1 MTYRP
6 RILIVRE
13 EADLPVPVEAW
24 LSGTNF
30 QVKTIRGR
38 DSTVDALTG
47 GAFDLILVGVP
58 AHGPDPE
65 WLGKIQKLSL
75 GAPLLLVGGK
85 PVSEGITIL
94 VFDHL
99 TDPVTSTRLL
109 KSIQQALEF
118 RAVSGR
124 RHLLRQQLDAVMD
137 GVEEVVIL
145 VDENMIVLNANE
157 AAHRLCGFPPDTGRP
172 ITIAELTPCGSYLE
186 EIFQRIVENRQAVR
200 REERSCTLEQD
211 QQSLS
216 MQVSAAPIWGNAGR
230 FDGVVF
236 VVYDHTRHTGPGPL
250 RGPRSRFHRLI
261 GQNARMMEIYNLIE
275 DVAGMDTTIL
285 ITGESGTGK
294 ELIAE
299 ALHAESRRRGGPFI
313 KVNCSGLPESLLEDE
328 LFGHVK
334 GAFTGA
340 IKNRMGRFQMADKG
354 TIFLDEIG
362 DIPHSMQ
369 TRLLR
374 IIQEREFEPVG
385 ESRTVKVNVRIITA
399 TNRDLQ
405 KRILEGE
412 FREDL
417 YFRLK
422 VVEIHLP
429 PLRER
434 SDDLPLLT
442 QHFLQ
447 KFNTKHNKH
456 INRLDHTVM
465 DLFQKHAWPGNI
477 RELENVIEHAF
488 AFCRQNEIR
497 MEHLPREYQKFNKT
511 GAGDILSGEV
521 PERLTA
527 LHREIDSSDF
537 SPYYFGENNAGSND
551 LEEIVSND
559 ILPDRITP
567 EKMDSRSA
575 KPVKSPDH
583 DAAEKHLPA
592 ASSINPDEDPDEKGR
607 ILQALEAAHWKKIV
621 AAKILGMSRSNLYRK
636 LDQYNIK

>member
-1 MTYRP
+1 MPQRP
-6 RILIVRE
+6 RILNVRE
-13 EADLPVPVEAW
+13 EADLPVPIEAW

-30 QVKTIRGR
+30 LLRTIRGR
-38 DSTVDALTG
+38 DSTVEALTG
-47 GAFDLILVGVP
+47 GVFDLILVGVP
-58 AHGPDPE
+58 VHGPDPE
-65 WLGKIQKLSL
+65 WLGRIQRLSL

-85 PVSEGITIL
+85 SASDGITIL

-109 KSIQQALEF
+109 KSIHQALEF

-124 RHLLRQQLDAVMD
+124 RHLLRQQLDAVLD
-137 GVEEVVIL
+137 HVEEIVIL
-145 VDENMIVLNANE
+145 VDENMTILNANE

-172 ITIAELTPCGSYLE
+172 ITIADLTPCGTDLA
-186 EIFQRIVENRQAVR
+186 EIFRRVAKNRQTVR
-200 REERSCTLEQD
+200 REERSCPHD
-211 QQSLS
+211 ASQSLS
-216 MQVSAAPIWGNAGR
+216 MQVSAAPVWGNAGR
-230 FDGVVF
+230 FDGMVF
-236 VVYDHTRHTGPGPL
+236 VVHDHFRKMDLVQP
-250 RGPRSRFHRLI
+250 RGHRSQFHNMIGHSPR
-261 GQNARMMEIYNLIE
+261 MEEIYNLIE
-275 DVAGMDTTIL
+275 EVAGMDTTIL

-299 ALHAESRRRGGPFI
+299 ALHNESRRRRGPMV
-313 KVNCSGLPESLLEDE
+313 KVNCSGLSESLLEDE

-385 ESRTVKVNVRIITA
+385 ESRTVKVNVRIVAA

-405 KRILEGE
+405 LRIQEGA

-434 SDDLPLLT
+434 REDIPLLAS
-442 QHFLQ
+442 HFLH
-447 KFNTKHNKH
+447 KFNLKHNKN
-456 INRLDHTVM
+456 IQGLDHGVM
-465 DLFQKHAWPGNI
+465 DLFLEYAWPGNI

-488 AFCRQNEIR
+488 AFCHQARIR
-497 MEHLPREYQKFNKT
+497 LEHLPKEYHK
-511 GAGDILSGEV
+511 GDR
-521 PERLTA
+521 P
-527 LHREIDSSDF
+527 
-537 SPYYFGENNAGSND
+537 
-551 LEEIVSND
+551 
-559 ILPDRITP
+559 
-567 EKMDSRSA
+567 
-575 KPVKSPDH
+575 
-583 DAAEKHLPA
+583 AAELPGSALA
-592 ASSINPDEDPDEKGR
+592 AQRDPSPALLHAPADDTNNLRANHESPSSRAEDAPGIGHDPDEKQR
-607 ILQALEAAHWKKIV
+607 ILQALEAEHWKKIA
-621 AAKILGMSRSNLYRK
+621 AAKRLGISRSNLYRK
-636 LDQYNIK
+636 LELYKIE